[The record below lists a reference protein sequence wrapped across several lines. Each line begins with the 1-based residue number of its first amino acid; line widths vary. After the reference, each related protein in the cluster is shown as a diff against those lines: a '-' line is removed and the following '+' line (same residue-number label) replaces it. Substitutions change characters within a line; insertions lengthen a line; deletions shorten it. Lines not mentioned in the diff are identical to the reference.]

1 MDTRI
6 SIIIPCYNS
15 EQTIGV
21 CLQSILHSEYKNYE
35 IVVVD
40 DYSSDNTRAIIEP
53 FPCRLI
59 CLPQHQGAGYAR
71 NVGAEAASGDILF
84 FTDADCVLKEDTL
97 RIVAETMAAVG
108 DDLMVGG
115 TYCRQ
120 SYDKNFFSRFQSLFI
135 HYAETKHIDSPDYIA
150 THALA
155 MRSSLFHQYEGFN
168 NRDYPILE
176 DVEYSHRLKRKGIK
190 LLMNPQLQVQHIF
203 NFSFLRS
210 MTNALRKTRY
220 WTTYILNN
228 KNLLTDSGTAS
239 TELKFTTI
247 AFALELLLL
256 LISIVTG
263 SLTAIGLLGGL
274 LLVNL
279 AVNYHFLKSIFYAQD
294 LRFSLTASTY
304 YLLVYPVSVTAGS
317 LLGIYSYLKKP
328 DSAREYA

>member
-1 MDTRI
+1 MDNRI

-21 CLQSILHSEYKNYE
+21 CLQSIFHSEYKNYE

-40 DYSSDNTRAIIEP
+40 DYSSDNTRAIIEQ

-84 FTDADCVLKEDTL
+84 FTDADCVLREDTL
-97 RIVAETMAAVG
+97 RVVVDTIAAVG
-108 DDLMVGG
+108 KDVMVGG
-115 TYCRQ
+115 TYSRQ
-120 SYDKNFFSRFQSLFI
+120 SYDKRFFSRFQSLFI

-155 MRSSLFHQYEGFN
+155 MRSSLFDQYDGFN
-168 NRDYPILE
+168 NREYPILE
-176 DVEYSHRLKRKGIK
+176 DVEYSHRLRRNGVR
-190 LLMNPQLQVQHIF
+190 LLMNPHMQVQHIF

-239 TELKFTTI
+239 TELKFTTM
-247 AFALELLLL
+247 AFALELILL
-256 LISIVTG
+256 LIFIITG
-263 SLTAIGLLGGL
+263 SLTAIGLLSGVI
-274 LLVNL
+274 LVNL
-279 AVNYHFLKSIFYAQD
+279 VVNYQFLKSIFDAQD
-294 LRFSLTASTY
+294 LRFSLTASSY
-304 YLLVYPVSVTAGS
+304 YLFVYPVAVTAGS

-328 DSAREYA
+328 GSAKEYA